1 MNDDDF
7 FDLLYQQFTKTTG
20 AESRYWMPEPFDES
34 SGRNRIY
41 AVAEDQSRKLIA
53 SGLKTEDA
61 DFITA
66 IHGCL
71 PDLIRKLQD
80 SLDEAGRL
88 DREKDELIGQVAELE
103 RGADE
108 MAATIFSYAE
118 RIKGLED
125 GMAEAD
131 SYVEFLS
138 AEIRQMEKEWDDG

>member
-1 MNDDDF
+1 MNDADF
-7 FDLLYQQFTKTTG
+7 YDLIYQQWARTTG

-71 PDLIRKLQD
+71 PDLIRKLRE
-80 SLDEAGRL
+80 SLDEADRL
-88 DREKDELIGQVAELE
+88 DREKDELLGRVADLE
-103 RGADE
+103 RD
-108 MAATIFSYAE
+108 TD
-118 RIKGLED
+118 GL
-125 GMAEAD
+125 MAE
-131 SYVEFLS
+131 
-138 AEIRQMEKEWDDG
+138 ITRMEKEWDGG